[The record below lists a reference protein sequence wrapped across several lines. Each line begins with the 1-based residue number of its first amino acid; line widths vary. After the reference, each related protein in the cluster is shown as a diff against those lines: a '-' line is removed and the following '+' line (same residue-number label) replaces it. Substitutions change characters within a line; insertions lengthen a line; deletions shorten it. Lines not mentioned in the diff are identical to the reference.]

1 MTKFQKQM
9 MTIVAVGALSAV
21 TALPAMA
28 ETSFYGSARLATFY
42 NSITDAAGEDTM
54 GFDEHMQAN
63 SRLGANFKNGDFA
76 GKVEMG
82 FGEDG
87 GSVTTRLMYGTWNFG
102 SGKLLVGQDYTRYV
116 ALSNQAHGNDNGNIG
131 YGALWDGRVAQIR
144 VDMNNGFYF
153 AAIKPT
159 GNVTNGN
166 QDNVSDVLGKE
177 SYLPKLNLGYA
188 GKAGSFGYNVGVVG
202 QFYKDKTVAIDEN
215 VTALMGYF
223 NGTAAFGSTSLMF
236 STSYGTNVGNMGF
249 SGRMAKTSD
258 DNVSGFEG
266 QLQLSQKLSDTMS
279 ANVGVGYVYDKSG
292 ADGAKADDKML
303 LFANMP
309 VKLAKYVTLVP
320 EVSYYDQLDEVGA
333 TQDVDNKNWAVGAK
347 WQIDF

>member
-28 ETSFYGSARLATFY
+28 AETSFYGSARLATFY
-42 NSITDAAGEDTM
+42 NNIDNAAGESTT
-54 GFDEHMQAN
+54 GFDEHLQGN
-63 SRLGANFKNGDFA
+63 SRFGANFKNGDFG
-76 GKVEMG
+76 GKVEYG
-82 FGEDG
+82 TG
-87 GSVTTRLMYGTWNFG
+87 VNLRLLYGTWNFG
-102 SGKLLVGQDYTRYV
+102 SGKLLVGQDYNRYWMG
-116 ALSNQAHGNDNGNIG
+116 SNQVHGDDNGNIG
-131 YGALWDGRVAQIR
+131 YGAQWDGRQPQIR
-144 VDMNNGFYF
+144 VDMNNGFYL
-153 AAIKPT
+153 AAIQPN
-159 GNVTNGN
+159 GNVANGN

-188 GKAGSFGYNVGVVG
+188 GKAGSFSYNVGVVG

-249 SGRMAKTSD
+249 SGRMAKVSD

-279 ANVGVGYVYDKSG
+279 ANVGVGYTYDKSG

-303 LFANMP
+303 IFANMP

-320 EVSYYDQLDEVGA
+320 EISYYDQLSEVGSA
-333 TQDVDNKNWAVGAK
+333 DSDAKNWAVGAK